1 VSPDGRDG
9 ATSQATVHPHREG
22 PEGPNAREGREGREG
37 MKAMEDKR
45 PTRPQTG
52 HPNGDQHARE
62 PLKLLRG
69 NPRVRALLSSL
80 VSTGG
85 STNWR

>member
-1 VSPDGRDG
+1 
-9 ATSQATVHPHREG
+9 
-22 PEGPNAREGREGREG
+22 
-37 MKAMEDKR
+37 MEDKR

-52 HPNGDQHARE
+52 HLAGHLGGDQRVRE
-62 PLKLLRG
+62 TLKLLRG

-80 VSTGG
+80 VSAGG

>member
-1 VSPDGRDG
+1 MSPDGGDSADSQR
-9 ATSQATVHPHREG
+9 ATHFHREG
-22 PEGPNAREGREGREG
+22 QEGIKG
-37 MKAMEDKR
+37 MEDKR
-45 PTRPQTG
+45 PTHPQTG
-52 HPNGDQHARE
+52 PPSGEQRARE

-80 VSTGG
+80 VSAGG

>member
-1 VSPDGRDG
+1 MSP
-9 ATSQATVHPHREG
+9 
-22 PEGPNAREGREGREG
+22 
-37 MKAMEDKR
+37 MEDKR
-45 PTRPQTG
+45 ATRHETG
-52 HPNGDQHARE
+52 HASGDQHSRE

-80 VSTGG
+80 VSSGG